1 MTGFIVKRFINY
13 AILSAIATMSAYVLA
28 SIILNPAG
36 RYLGRNPRP
45 SDATIN
51 SILDGLGVNPH
62 TPVIERLWTWL
73 VNLVTHGSL
82 GDTVHNTS
90 VVSEM
95 AARAGTSLRLLIL
108 GTIIAALV
116 GVVVGVWGA
125 VRQYKFSD
133 QAVSYVS
140 FTILA
145 TPSFVLG
152 ILLMILATML
162 NTATGMQLVSFTGEY
177 TPGLDG
183 GWWAHVWDRAAH
195 LLLPTIS
202 LALMGAAGYSRY
214 QRSAMLDVLSADYIR
229 TARSKGRTRGSALI
243 RHGVRVALIPMSTY
257 FAYSFATVLAGA
269 AVTELVFS
277 WHGMGEMLVQAISES
292 DINAFTGAILFNAI
306 LVLIAGTLSDV
317 VYAALDPRVRV

>member
-1 MTGFIVKRFINY
+1 MIGFIVKRFINY
-13 AILSAIATMSAYVLA
+13 AILSAIATLSAYVLA
-28 SIILNPAG
+28 SLILNPAG

-45 SDATIN
+45 SDGTI
-51 SILDGLGVNPH
+51 SAILDGLGVNPN

-82 GDTVHNTS
+82 GDTIHNTS
-90 VVSEM
+90 VISEM
-95 AARAGTSLRLLIL
+95 SARAGTSLRLLIL
-108 GTIIAALV
+108 GTVIAAIV
-116 GVVVGVWGA
+116 GVAVGVWGA
-125 VRQYKFSD
+125 VRQYRFSD
-133 QAVSYVS
+133 QGISYAS

-152 ILLMILATML
+152 ILLMIVATAL
-162 NTATGMQLVSFTGEY
+162 NGFLGIQLITFTGEY
-177 TPGLDG
+177 TAGLDG
-183 GWWAHVWDRAAH
+183 SWWVLFWDRAAH

-202 LALMGAAGYSRY
+202 LALIGAAGYSRY

-243 RHGVRVALIPMSTY
+243 RHGVRVALIPMSTF

-277 WHGMGEMLVQAISES
+277 WHGMGEFLFQSIQQS
-292 DINAFTGAILFNAI
+292 DINAFTGAVLFNAI